1 MESTKEIKQKIDEL
15 IISEKWAEA
24 YKIVNQILALD
35 PENGAFI
42 RQKNKIETE
51 VKKRNEKAIVNEL
64 ESLEKLLK
72 DKKYEEYL
80 EKIAPLQA
88 YINDFPVIGDKIVSA
103 KKMMD
108 SSYQDKR
115 NALISS
121 LESEVKEKGENLDF
135 TKTLTE
141 LDQFPVSKSD
151 LARVSSLKQRVKQIW
166 INKLLKENE
175 GLLNSQKYEDTIIFL
190 LKLKKIDSENQKIT
204 NLIIK
209 TKDRY
214 QEYRIDSQKD
224 FIFKTIEEIKTL
236 YIKRS
241 YDSAIQLCER
251 ILLIDEKNPIALNY
265 ASKSLIKANRESEKQ
280 ITKQIKENYLK
291 LKQDSSLKG
300 NLVRI

>member
-204 NLIIK
+204 NLITK